1 VSSSTVWTHAAY
13 KRYYLRRTTLEAEKV
28 GLLEWSPLAGG
39 LLSGKYGRTQLK
51 LTDSRRTSYDF
62 PVVDKGRAWK
72 ILDVMAPLAEAHGC
86 SLHGS
91 RSHGSWQSLW

>member
-1 VSSSTVWTHAAY
+1 M
-13 KRYYLRRTTLEAEKV
+13 LEAEKV